1 MNIPF
6 AARAV
11 LYASLLVTLPLSHAA
26 GSAHQH
32 GVAKLDI
39 AVEATKLTLQ
49 LESPL
54 DNLIGFERAPR
65 TDTERRQTDAA
76 VAKLRAAA
84 SMFKI
89 DPAAQCNLASVEL
102 SSSALKLGKPNPE
115 EEKAGHADIDGSFEF
130 SCLDTAK
137 AAYIDVGLFEFSHL
151 QRLEVQVATPRGQFK
166 RDLKR
171 PAKRIV
177 LTK

>member
-1 MNIPF
+1 MNMPF
-6 AARAV
+6 AAHAV
-11 LYASLLVTLPLSHAA
+11 LCASLLVALPLSHAA
-26 GSAHQH
+26 GNAHQH

-39 AVEATKLTLQ
+39 AVEATKLTIQ

-54 DNLIGFERAPR
+54 DNLLGFERAPR
-65 TDTERRQTDAA
+65 TDAERKLADAA

-89 DPAAQCNLASVEL
+89 DPAAQCKLANVEL

-130 SCLDTAK
+130 ECLDAAK

-151 QRLEVQVATPRGQFK
+151 QRLEVQVATPKGQFK
-166 RDLKR
+166 RNLKR

-177 LTK
+177 LAK